1 MSTVNKA
8 IIPAAGLGK
17 RMQPLSD
24 YLPKPMLPLGRKPVL
39 HHIVEEISAAGIK
52 EILILTR
59 SEHRAVFDYFVDK
72 ANIAIKVDDSAGGPG
87 QAVLE
92 GREFAGSE
100 NFLVVFSD
108 APLEGDHREEAI
120 HEMAKAFEKNSADAS
135 LSIYR
140 VPEKEAT
147 SRGIVKV
154 EENADTNPEVKITGI
169 IEKPENIR
177 ISNPWASACRY
188 IFTPE
193 IFDALDN
200 AETNESGE
208 LQLTAG
214 INVLLE
220 RDRKVLGVPLPVGI
234 RRHDTGNFNG
244 YFKALAD
251 FTSIENS
258 LN

>member
-1 MSTVNKA
+1 MPTVNKA
-8 IIPAAGLGK
+8 IIPAAGFGK
-17 RMQPLSD
+17 RMQPLSG

-39 HHIVEEISAAGIK
+39 HHIVEEIRAAGIN

-59 SEHRAVFDYFVDK
+59 SDHRAVFDYFEDK
-72 ANIAIKVDDSAGGPG
+72 AGITIKVDDSAGGPG

-92 GREFAGSE
+92 GREFAPNE

-120 HEMAKAFEKNSADAS
+120 HEMAKAFEMNSADAS
-135 LSIYR
+135 LSIYP
-140 VPEKEAT
+140 VPEDEAG
-147 SRGIVKV
+147 SRGIVRV
-154 EENADTNPEVKITGI
+154 EENAGTNPAVKITDI
-169 IEKPENIR
+169 AEKPGNIS

-200 AETNESGE
+200 AETDESGE

-214 INVLLE
+214 IKVLLE
-220 RDRKVLGVPLPVGI
+220 RDRKVLGVPLPDGL
-234 RRHDTGNFNG
+234 RRHDTGNFKG
-244 YFKALAD
+244 YYKALAG
-251 FTSIENS
+251 FAPIEE
-258 LN
+258 

>member
-1 MSTVNKA
+1 MSAVNKA

-17 RMQPLSD
+17 RMQPLSG

-39 HHIVEEISAAGIK
+39 RHIVEEIRAAGIK

-59 SEHRAVFDYFVDK
+59 SEHQAVFDYFEDK
-72 ANIAIKVDDSAGGPG
+72 SNITIKVDDSAGGPG

-92 GREFAGSE
+92 GREFAGDE

-108 APLEGDHREEAI
+108 APLEGGHREQVVR
-120 HEMAKAFEKNSADAS
+120 EMAKTFEKNSADAS
-135 LSIYR
+135 LSIYP

-147 SRGIVKV
+147 SRGIVRI
-154 EENADTNPEVKITGI
+154 EEIAEACQAVKITDI
-169 IEKPENIR
+169 IEKPDHIR

-188 IFTPE
+188 ILTSE

-200 AETNESGE
+200 AEPDESGE

-214 INVLLE
+214 IKVLLE
-220 RDRKVLGVPLPVGI
+220 RDRKVLGVPLPDGI
-234 RRHDTGNFNG
+234 RRHDTGNFKG
-244 YFKALAD
+244 YFKALAN
-251 FTSIENS
+251 FTSIEA
-258 LN
+258 